1 MYFLGKEYTIHLK
14 SINTLGRSETT
25 SITITFY
32 VGIIPSK
39 VLKVKRDER
48 N

>member
-1 MYFLGKEYTIHLK
+1 LPNGE
-14 SINTLGRSETT
+14 RETT
-25 SITITFY
+25 NIITFY

-48 N
+48 SKTLI

>member
-14 SINTLGRSETT
+14 SINALRESETT